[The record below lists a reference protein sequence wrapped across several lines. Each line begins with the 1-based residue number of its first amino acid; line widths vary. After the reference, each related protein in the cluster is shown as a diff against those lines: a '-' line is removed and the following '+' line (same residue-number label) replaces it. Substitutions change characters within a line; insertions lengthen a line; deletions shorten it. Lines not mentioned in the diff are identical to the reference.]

1 MSKVASLNVPS
12 DIVAADRK
20 PTDLSSEAMRS
31 RVRRR
36 YLSERICRTTGFL
49 AVSLSVLFLAFLLSD
64 MLSKGASGFQQA
76 EIAVPV
82 TLDSGELMLTKAQLQ
97 GPEADAALAAAD
109 RSEEHTSELQSLMRI
124 SYAVF
129 CLQKK
134 KLSESSQAPD
144 GAHEQPPPQNE
155 KHPR

>member
-20 PTDLSSEAMRS
+20 PTDWSSEAMRS

-36 YLSERICRTTGFL
+36 YRSERIFRTTGFL

-82 TLDSGELMLTKAQLQ
+82 TLDSGELMLTK
-97 GPEADAALAAAD
+97 
-109 RSEEHTSELQSLMRI
+109 RSEEHTSELQ
-124 SYAVF
+124 
-129 CLQKK
+129 
-134 KLSESSQAPD
+134 
-144 GAHEQPPPQNE
+144 
-155 KHPR
+155 

>member
-1 MSKVASLNVPS
+1 MSKVAGLNVPS

-20 PTDLSSEAMRS
+20 PTDWSSEAMRS

-36 YLSERICRTTGFL
+36 YRSERIFRTTGFL

-82 TLDSGELMLTKAQLQ
+82 TLDSGELML
-97 GPEADAALAAAD
+97 

-129 CLQKK
+129 CLKK
-134 KLSESSQAPD
+134 K
-144 GAHEQPPPQNE
+144 
-155 KHPR
+155 KY

>member
-20 PTDLSSEAMRS
+20 PTDWSSEAMRS

-36 YLSERICRTTGFL
+36 YRSERIFRTTGFL

-64 MLSKGASGFQQA
+64 MLSKGASGFQ
-76 EIAVPV
+76 
-82 TLDSGELMLTKAQLQ
+82 
-97 GPEADAALAAAD
+97 
-109 RSEEHTSELQSLMRI
+109 RSEEHTSELRSLMRI

-129 CLQKK
+129 CLKK
-134 KLSESSQAPD
+134 KKNQ
-144 GAHEQPPPQNE
+144 QPKQTPLVNIS
-155 KHPR
+155 KHQLATSYT

>member
-12 DIVAADRK
+12 NIVAADRK
-20 PTDLSSEAMRS
+20 PTDWSSEAMRS

-36 YLSERICRTTGFL
+36 YRSERIFRTTGFL

-64 MLSKGASGFQQA
+64 MLSKGASG
-76 EIAVPV
+76 
-82 TLDSGELMLTKAQLQ
+82 
-97 GPEADAALAAAD
+97 

-129 CLQKK
+129 CLKTKK
-134 KLSESSQAPD
+134 DMNRTCNNNTYYVS
-144 GAHEQPPPQNE
+144 
-155 KHPR
+155 